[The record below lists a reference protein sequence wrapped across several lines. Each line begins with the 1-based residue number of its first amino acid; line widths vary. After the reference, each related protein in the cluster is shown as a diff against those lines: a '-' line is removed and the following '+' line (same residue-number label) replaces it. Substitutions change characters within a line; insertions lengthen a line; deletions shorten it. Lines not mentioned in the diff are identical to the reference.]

1 VLKRLTVAL
10 SFIAISAC
18 SALPAER
25 TQFPPC
31 PAAPHCVSS
40 LAVESEQAIP
50 AINVQTRAEW
60 QRLQDTL
67 LTMPR
72 TMLVAQDNH
81 YLHVSVSS
89 EILRFKDDVELRYYP
104 DKNLVEMRS
113 SSRVGY
119 YDFGVNR
126 RRLETLRD
134 NFNKANISQYSN

>member
-1 VLKRLTVAL
+1 MLKRLTVAL

-31 PAAPHCVSS
+31 PTAPHCVSS
-40 LAVESEQAIP
+40 LAVESEQTIP
-50 AINVQTRAEW
+50 AINAQTRAEW
-60 QRLQDTL
+60 QLLQDTL

-72 TMLVAQDNH
+72 TMLVAQNVH

-89 EILRFKDDVELRYYP
+89 AILRFKDDVELRYYP
-104 DKNLVEMRS
+104 DKNLVEIRS

-134 NFNKANISQYSN
+134 NFNKANINQHSN